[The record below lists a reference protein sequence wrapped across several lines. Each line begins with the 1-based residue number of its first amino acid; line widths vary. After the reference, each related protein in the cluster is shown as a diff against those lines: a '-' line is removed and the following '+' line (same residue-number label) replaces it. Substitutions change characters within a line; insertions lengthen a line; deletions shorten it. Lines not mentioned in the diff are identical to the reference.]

1 MSSTSKSNSL
11 ITSGISYVLLAI
23 IILVSTK
30 FSLFRTFLVWFL
42 MVFVLFVIRD
52 MILFFGIEKHLH
64 HRVFDWKLFFQD
76 IKSGTLKKW
85 DALCI
90 VNREVV
96 FPFFLISYIVLI
108 LLKQLD
114 IFSLSTILTQYF
126 FIEYGLLIFVS
137 LSGFL
142 TIWREKLDEVYY
154 KSITSKVR
162 TRLFIVMII
171 VLSLLAVS
179 IIFRETASLGLLSI
193 PISTISGILIYL
205 IGILLLEEK
214 EGDGEIGHNQ

>member
-1 MSSTSKSNSL
+1 MSSTSKRNTL
-11 ITSGISYVLLAI
+11 INSGISYILLAI

-52 MILFFGIEKHLH
+52 MILIFWIEKHLH

-76 IKSGTLKKW
+76 IKWWTLKKW

-90 VNREVV
+90 VNREVI

-126 FIEYGLLIFVS
+126 FIEYWLLIFVS
-137 LSGFL
+137 LSWFL

-154 KSITSKVR
+154 KNIASKVR
-162 TRLFIVMII
+162 TRLFIVTII
-171 VLSLLAVS
+171 ALSLLAVA

-205 IGILLLEEK
+205 IWILLLEEK
-214 EGDGEIGHNQ
+214 EWVEEI